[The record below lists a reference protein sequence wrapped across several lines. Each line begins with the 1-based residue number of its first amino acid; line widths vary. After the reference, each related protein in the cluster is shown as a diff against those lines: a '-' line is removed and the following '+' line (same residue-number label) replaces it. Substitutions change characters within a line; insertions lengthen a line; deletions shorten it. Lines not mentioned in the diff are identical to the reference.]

1 MKYVRDRFILSV
13 QWFILTL
20 SPALRT
26 LPLSV
31 PKPFSKARTDT
42 EDTSLVSTVLCP
54 YTPLSHSATLAL
66 QPTLYTSSLV
76 RLGLFSEY
84 QLEQSPGLTSCTPC
98 TARLLL
104 YSLYSSTTPVFLV
117 RFDCSSTPCTVCLH
131 LYPWY
136 GFAGTP
142 IYCSPLHTSRGWF
155 STKFS
160 TSVLETTLE
169 PRTIS
174 ARELSETSY

>member
-20 SPALRT
+20 SPALWT
-26 LPLSV
+26 FPLSI
-31 PKPFSKARTDT
+31 PKSFSEARTDT

-84 QLEQSPGLTSCTPC
+84 QLEQSPGFASALLVRFDYSCTPC
-98 TARLLL
+98 T
-104 YSLYSSTTPVFLV
+104 V
-117 RFDCSSTPCTVCLH
+117 RLH

-155 STKFS
+155 STFLLVMYVKMWS
-160 TSVLETTLE
+160 ITLL
-169 PRTIS
+169 T
-174 ARELSETSY
+174 